1 MDPVHRMLA
10 LLLSALVLP
19 MGAMAADGASSLH
32 AEAIAAGSKVGGAPD
47 AAVLAAAH
55 AAPASALAWVAGA
68 PLVVCTALLW
78 IGLFVRLRTRRPS
91 EREAHAAAFAA
102 AAQASSSATA
112 ATATAATATAAAA
125 AAALLGVSWGSVVGR
140 REWWRFGTALAVH
153 VDLFHLLVDMW
164 ALLAIG
170 GVERSRGSLFV
181 GSRSAV
187 LLAAVVLVRLRV
199 WAMAR
204 KAGGGRL
211 GGVPLHW
218 DAGLAAQRHTVGA
231 TGLLLGWSMIAGA
244 SAPALPVL
252 SLVMVQVLVRD
263 ASPVDATAGLIA
275 GWLVA
280 QGAFDWLLL
289 SWYWALWFG
298 AALALAAVVSVAA
311 TTQWRVPGVEVH
323 DSFRRYQQDEPV
335 EDLLWDRRAAA
346 PVQAQAQAAPPPGL
360 PLPPAAV
367 VAGDDIV

>member
-1 MDPVHRMLA
+1 MLA

-19 MGAMAADGASSLH
+19 VGAMAADGASSLH
-32 AEAIAAGSKVGGAPD
+32 AHAIAAGSKVGAPD
-47 AAVLAAAH
+47 AA
-55 AAPASALAWVAGA
+55 APAGANAGAKPVSALAWVAGA

-78 IGLFVRLRTRRPS
+78 IGLFVRLRARRPS

-112 ATATAATATAAAA
+112 FTTAATAAASA
-125 AAALLGVSWGSVVGR
+125 AAALLGVSESSVVGR
-140 REWWRFGTALAVH
+140 REWWRFGTAPAVH
-153 VDLFHLLVDMW
+153 VGLFHLLVDVW
-164 ALLAIG
+164 GLLALG
-170 GVERSRGSLFV
+170 GVERARGSLFV
-181 GSRSAV
+181 AGRSGV
-187 LLAAVVLVRLRV
+187 LLAVMGLARLRV

-204 KAGGGRL
+204 KAAQGGLGL

-218 DAGLAAQRHTVGA
+218 DGAGLAAQQRHTVGA

-252 SLVMVQVLVRD
+252 SLVLAQVLVRD
-263 ASPVDATAGLIA
+263 TCPVDATAGLVA

-280 QGAFDWLLL
+280 QGAFDWLVL

-298 AALALAAVVSVAA
+298 AALALAAAVSVAA

-346 PVQAQAQAAPPPGL
+346 GL
-360 PLPPAAV
+360 PLPPAAA